1 MTLFSKTI
9 MVNIGGKYCH
19 KGGDHGS
26 FCCGQTMTKNQAI
39 SIFTLKNSNNLTA
52 QITNYGGIVISLSVP
67 DRTGQ
72 FADVVLGYPDVN
84 DYKSDTYFFGALI
97 GRYANRI
104 AEGRFELNGVQYQLA
119 TNDGPNHLHGGTRGF
134 DQVVWQPVESSQNQL
149 KLEYISGDQEENYP
163 GRLYVQVTYTL
174 TDDNELRID
183 YWAVADQDTI
193 VNLTNHSYFNLKG
206 HDQGDILDH
215 QLQLNADYFTPI
227 NSDTIPTGEIV
238 SVANTPMDFR
248 KLTQIRANLDQE
260 NEQIKNGLGFDHNW
274 VLRDNARLKKAA
286 ELYEPTTGRLMEVYT
301 TKPGIQ
307 FYSGNFLKGPIQGK
321 AGAVYDQHSGLCLET
336 QYFPNSPNC
345 SHFSCPVLRAGEIYN
360 HTTIYSFKIKTE

>member
-9 MVNIGGKYCH
+9 MVNIGENTVQS
-19 KGGDHGS
+19 DHGS

-84 DYKSDTYFFGALI
+84 DYKSDTYFFGAVI

-149 KLEYISGDQEENYP
+149 KLEYISGDQEENTLALICAGNLYP
-163 GRLYVQVTYTL
+163 YR
-174 TDDNELRID
+174 
-183 YWAVADQDTI
+183 
-193 VNLTNHSYFNLKG
+193 
-206 HDQGDILDH
+206 
-215 QLQLNADYFTPI
+215 
-227 NSDTIPTGEIV
+227 
-238 SVANTPMDFR
+238 
-248 KLTQIRANLDQE
+248 
-260 NEQIKNGLGFDHNW
+260 
-274 VLRDNARLKKAA
+274 
-286 ELYEPTTGRLMEVYT
+286 
-301 TKPGIQ
+301 
-307 FYSGNFLKGPIQGK
+307 
-321 AGAVYDQHSGLCLET
+321 
-336 QYFPNSPNC
+336 
-345 SHFSCPVLRAGEIYN
+345 
-360 HTTIYSFKIKTE
+360 

>member
-119 TNDGPNHLHGGTRGF
+119 TNDGPNPLT
-134 DQVVWQPVESSQNQL
+134 VVTAVLTKW
-149 KLEYISGDQEENYP
+149 SGS
-163 GRLYVQVTYTL
+163 R
-174 TDDNELRID
+174 
-183 YWAVADQDTI
+183 WKAVK
-193 VNLTNHSYFNLKG
+193 TN
-206 HDQGDILDH
+206 
-215 QLQLNADYFTPI
+215 
-227 NSDTIPTGEIV
+227 
-238 SVANTPMDFR
+238 
-248 KLTQIRANLDQE
+248 
-260 NEQIKNGLGFDHNW
+260 
-274 VLRDNARLKKAA
+274 
-286 ELYEPTTGRLMEVYT
+286 
-301 TKPGIQ
+301 
-307 FYSGNFLKGPIQGK
+307 
-321 AGAVYDQHSGLCLET
+321 
-336 QYFPNSPNC
+336 
-345 SHFSCPVLRAGEIYN
+345 
-360 HTTIYSFKIKTE
+360 